1 MVERWLALAPL
12 WAALLFFGAVDSAA
26 QTDLTLEL
34 GGSRIGPAVG
44 AEGDDARFVLAGL
57 RGARYATSG
66 SGVSASVLFGRTLD
80 AATGGSFLSGVL
92 EGTLANRWT
101 PSLSAELDARILGY
115 GVEEPFPY
123 RAIAAEGGPSLRYRT
138 PSLSLTL
145 AGLAGVGRSELE
157 LWRVEDGP
165 SRVFRNDLWR
175 AGGSAEVL
183 LGPATGSAGVVAE
196 WHATPSGDYRSV
208 GARVVLAGGWG
219 LAELRADRWITP
231 FATESV
237 VGVSL
242 VVPLGSSWS
251 VRGFFGRT
259 DPDPLTLA
267 QPGSG
272 SGGVLVGRSLY
283 ASEGSV
289 PEASSLHEIV
299 RAGPFTARVRFTV
312 EPPASP
318 TAVAVLGDFT
328 LWDPVAMTLDD
339 GAWVVEMDVPRGT
352 HHFGFLVDDEWYVPD
367 DANDVAPDEWGRP
380 SATLVIEG
388 ES

>member
-1 MVERWLALAPL
+1 MKRRFAVGSLTLC
-12 WAALLFFGAVDSAA
+12 ALLVGGTADLAA
-26 QTDLTLEL
+26 QTDVTLEL
-34 GGSRIGPAVG
+34 GASRIGPAVG
-44 AEGDDARFVLAGL
+44 AEGDDARFVLAGV
-57 RGARYATSG
+57 RGARYAVNG
-66 SGVSASVLFGRTLD
+66 SVVSASMLFGRTLD
-80 AATGGSFLSGVL
+80 VGAGGSFLSGVL
-92 EGTLANRWT
+92 EGTLADRWT
-101 PSLSAELDARILGY
+101 SSLSGELDARVLGY

-123 RAIAAEGGPSLRYRT
+123 RAVAAEGGPSLRYRT
-138 PSLSLTL
+138 PGLSLTL

-157 LWRVEDGP
+157 LWRVEGGP

-175 AGGSAEVL
+175 AGGTAELL
-183 LGPATGSAGVVAE
+183 LGPATASAGLVAG

-219 LAELRADRWITP
+219 LAELRADRWTTP
-231 FATESV
+231 FAAESI
-237 VGVSL
+237 VGISI

-283 ASEGSV
+283 ASDESV
-289 PEASSLHEIV
+289 GTTSALHQIV
-299 RAGPFTARVRFTV
+299 RAGPSAARVRFTV
-312 EPPASP
+312 EPPASA
-318 TAVAVLGDFT
+318 TAVALLGDFT

-339 GAWVVEMDVPRGT
+339 GAWVVEIDVPNGT
-352 HHFGFLVDDEWYVPD
+352 HHFGFLVDDEWYVPA
-367 DANDVAPDEWGRP
+367 DASDVVPDEWGRR

-388 ES
+388 AS